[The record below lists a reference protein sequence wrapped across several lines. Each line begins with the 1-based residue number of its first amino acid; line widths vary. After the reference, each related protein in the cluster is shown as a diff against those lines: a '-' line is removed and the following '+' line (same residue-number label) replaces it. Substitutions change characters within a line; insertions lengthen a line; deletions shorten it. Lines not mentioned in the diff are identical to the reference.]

1 MNIQEKL
8 KELRMYAK
16 LTQEQVGRAIFNEG
30 AELTKA
36 AISQYEL
43 EKNIPLDTLE
53 KWLKVFGYELEI
65 VKSRETLNNT
75 IVNSK
80 KSIEE
85 ILLLSNEKRVDYLFV
100 HGDNDLLAVICN
112 IPCVVIG
119 SLSLNGLK
127 DLLTASSSSIN
138 DNDLQYILENKKRP
152 FENKFSII
160 TISHDT
166 LVEEFEKAVKIQTGV
181 DMQFDFELASD
192 ENLDLYRRDCTF
204 NLEVVEN
211 LVNAN
216 RLSKDILEEYREL
229 YVENNGDTDTDPFD
243 LVDELSLSNVFF
255 SYMIEKTY
263 GENAYAISADDMYD
277 FVLIK
282 IAIPAN

>member
-1 MNIQEKL
+1 M
-8 KELRMYAK
+8 
-16 LTQEQVGRAIFNEG
+16 
-30 AELTKA
+30 
-36 AISQYEL
+36 
-43 EKNIPLDTLE
+43 
-53 KWLKVFGYELEI
+53 
-65 VKSRETLNNT
+65 
-75 IVNSK
+75 
-80 KSIEE
+80 
-85 ILLLSNEKRVDYLFV
+85 
-100 HGDNDLLAVICN
+100 LAVICN

-181 DMQFDFELASD
+181 DMQFDFEHASD